1 MADLVDHSRDLERGV
16 TPATAETDVTS
27 SPHAA
32 SAKIK
37 ASADARATSTVPS
50 STDDSVVLQDHATGS
65 NEVDYRLLEK
75 LKGRV
80 PPTIQ
85 RPSRRVWTYLKGPE
99 PPRIWKIRPI
109 LPRLQQFPTRLS
121 DRVCP
126 KQWQRTVA
134 LFLFYI
140 CWIATFGAV
149 LHKSSVADD
158 VNGYGQPIR
167 VSCGGVFWYG
177 LSHGLSVHKSIE
189 LPNTTL
195 CSNAINRSSNN
206 ECGIN
211 GTSCLPFS
219 DSSFAFRCPASC
231 LSEEVL
237 NVRAVG
243 AQDVFY
249 EPLVIGGPT
258 TSGGSDFF
266 YRGDSFI
273 CSSAIHAGIITNSKG
288 GCGVASL
295 IGQQTDY
302 PSISQNGIS
311 SIGFD
316 SYFPSSFTFESTTA
330 TCTDLSWD
338 VLAVSVV
345 YTTILSLF
353 TKSASVFFYSIVI
366 GCYLQAG
373 LATDTPSNSDIAT
386 LVSTAMGNLLPALF
400 IAMVMYK
407 LYIRR
412 TLHDLN
418 APVEKTIL
426 WLGPCWVA
434 VLADYTFELIPLQRL
449 TEHDLRQ
456 EPGGLASLI
465 IIVVVLLCVFIGQAW
480 AFRREGRLLR
490 YISLYICLGAIIGLL
505 AAIPQEDL
513 RIHHYILGLLLIP
526 GTSLQTRPSLVYQGI
541 LVGLFINGVAKWGF
555 DAILQTAAE
564 LQGDA
569 LLGTSIPAITAV
581 APTTSNITFTWPGV
595 PEGYN
600 GTSILVNDVERFRD
614 CNSSQAERSFTW
626 QRMVANATEYFRF
639 GFFSLSAAYGLETGD
654 YTRGGTWLANGTW
667 IQMADGS
674 T

>member
-1 MADLVDHSRDLERGV
+1 MASTIDHPHDLESGV
-16 TPATAETDVTS
+16 AQQAVGFDATGDTR
-27 SPHAA
+27 AA
-32 SAKIK
+32 SAKIR
-37 ASADARATSTVPS
+37 ASTDARATSTVPS
-50 STDDSVVLQDHATGS
+50 STDDSVLHGNATVNRS
-65 NEVDYRLLEK
+65 TDYRLLEK
-75 LKGRV
+75 LKGRI
-80 PPTIQ
+80 PPTVQ
-85 RPSRRVWTYLKGPE
+85 KPSRRVRTYLKGPE

-109 LPRLQQFPTRLS
+109 LPRVQQLPLRLA
-121 DRVCP
+121 DKVCP
-126 KQWQRTVA
+126 RQWQRTVA
-134 LFLFYI
+134 LFIFYV
-140 CWIATFGAV
+140 CWVATFAAV

-167 VSCGGVFWYG
+167 VSCGGVFW
-177 LSHGLSVHKSIE
+177 SE
-189 LPNTTL
+189 
-195 CSNAINRSSNN
+195 NN

-243 AQDVFY
+243 AQDVIY
-249 EPLVIGGPT
+249 EPLVVGGPT
-258 TSGGSDFF
+258 PGEASEFS

-273 CSSAIHAGIITNSKG
+273 CSSAIHAGIISNTKG
-288 GCGVASL
+288 GCGVVSL
-295 IGQQTDY
+295 IGQQSNY
-302 PSISQNGIS
+302 PSVSQNGIS

-316 SYFPSSFTFESTTA
+316 SYFPSSFTLQSTTA

-345 YTTILSLF
+345 FTTILSLF
-353 TKSASVFFYSIVI
+353 TRSASVFFYSIVI
-366 GCYLQAG
+366 GCFLQAG
-373 LATDTPSNSDIAT
+373 LATDTPSDSDIAT
-386 LVSTAMGNLLPALF
+386 LVSTALGNLLPALF
-400 IAMVMYK
+400 ISMVMYK

-418 APVEKTIL
+418 APFEKTVL

-434 VLADYTFELIPLQRL
+434 TLADYTFELIPLQRL

-456 EPGGLASLI
+456 EPGGIASLVV
-465 IIVVVLLCVFIGQAW
+465 IVLVLLCVFIGQAW

-490 YISLYICLGAIIGLL
+490 YLSLYVCLGIIIGLL
-505 AAIPQEDL
+505 AAIPQESL
-513 RIHHYILGLLLIP
+513 RIHHYILGLLLLP

-555 DAILQTAAE
+555 DPILQTAAE

-569 LLGTSIPAITAV
+569 LVGSAIPAITAV
-581 APTTSNITFTWPGV
+581 AATASNITFTWPGV
-595 PEGYN
+595 PVGYN

-614 CNSSQAERSFTW
+614 YNSSQEERSFTW
-626 QRMVANATEYFRF
+626 QRLVADDPEYFRF

-654 YTRGGTWLANGTW
+654 YTRAGTWLANGTW
-667 IQMADGS
+667 IQMAAGS